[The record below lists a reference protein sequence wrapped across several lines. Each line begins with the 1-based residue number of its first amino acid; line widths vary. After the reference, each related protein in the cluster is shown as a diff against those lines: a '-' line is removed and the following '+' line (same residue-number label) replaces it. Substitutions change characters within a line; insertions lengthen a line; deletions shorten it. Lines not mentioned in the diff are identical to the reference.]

1 MTFSELGLAPEI
13 ARAVLEKGYEAPTP
27 IQAGTIPGVLSGKDL
42 IGCAQT
48 GTGKTAAFTLPILH
62 RLRAGTR
69 GKLRALILTPTRE
82 LALQITDSLK
92 AYGRHVHLDTAVVH
106 GGVGHQPQESK
117 LRRGVDILVATPGR
131 LLDHMGRGYVDF
143 RALEVLVLDEA
154 DRMLDMGFIRDVRR
168 IIAALPARRQTL
180 MFSATMPDEIR
191 KLSKEILRDPV
202 NVEVAPRRSAP
213 AAGVRQT
220 LLPVDTSR
228 KRELMAHLLETEA
241 RGLTLVFTRTKHGA
255 NKLARHL
262 EGRGHS
268 VALLHG
274 NRSQSQ
280 RNQALAAFKGKRARV
295 MVATDIAGRGIDVE
309 GIAHVVNYDLPN
321 VPEDYVHR
329 IGRTA
334 RAGASGDALS
344 LVSPEDHPHVR
355 GIESLIGAKI
365 ERRIVQGFA
374 ETKAASQ
381 PLGQGAPA
389 WARPVSNHSRPKG
402 AGAHP
407 RHMGGG
413 GAARHMGSSA
423 PARHMG
429 SGAPARH
436 MGSNASAR
444 PMGAG
449 APARQGAPVARP
461 NFSGSGAQAQPAN
474 GSDSSSRQNHAW
486 RGRGTRR
493 H

>member
-1 MTFSELGLAPEI
+1 VTFSELGLAPEI

-168 IIAALPARRQTL
+168 IVAALPARRQTL

-191 KLSKEILRDPV
+191 RLSKEILRDPV

-355 GIESLIGAKI
+355 GIETLIGAKI
-365 ERRIVQGFA
+365 ERRVVQGFA

-436 MGSNASAR
+436 MGSSAPAR
-444 PMGAG
+444 PMGGG
-449 APARQGAPVARP
+449 APARQAAPVARP

>member
-1 MTFSELGLAPEI
+1 MTFTELGLASEI
-13 ARAVLEKGYEAPTP
+13 ERAVREEGYEAPTP
-27 IQAGTIPGVLSGKDL
+27 IQEGAIPGVMAGRDL

-69 GKLRALILTPTRE
+69 GRLRALILTPTRE
-82 LALQITDSLK
+82 LALQVEASLR
-92 AYGRHVHLDTAVVH
+92 AYGRHLRLDSVVVH

-143 RALEVLVLDEA
+143 RSLEVLVLDEA

-168 IIAALPARRQTL
+168 IVGALPARRQTL

-191 KLSKEILRDPV
+191 RLAREILRDPV
-202 NVEVAPRRSAP
+202 NIEVSPRRSAP
-213 AAGVRQT
+213 PVGVRQT
-220 LLPVDTSR
+220 LLPVAVGR
-228 KRELMAHLLETEA
+228 KRDLLAHLLETEA

-262 EGRGHS
+262 EGHGHS

-280 RNQALAAFKGKRARV
+280 RTQALAAFKGKRVRV
-295 MVATDIAGRGIDVE
+295 MVATDIAGRGIDVD
-309 GIAHVVNYDLPN
+309 GIAHVVNFDLPN

-334 RAGASGDALS
+334 RAGAAGDALS

-355 GIESLIGAKI
+355 GIEALIGHAI
-365 ERRIVQGFA
+365 ERRVVQGFA
-374 ETKAASQ
+374 ESAASGPR
-381 PLGQGAPA
+381 PLHAA
-389 WARPVSNHSRPKG
+389 AAHSRLAAAAPSRPT
-402 AGAHP
+402 AGAVPP
-407 RHMGGG
+407 RATAST
-413 GAARHMGSSA
+413 AAVSSRVRGSS
-423 PARHMG
+423 
-429 SGAPARH
+429 
-436 MGSNASAR
+436 
-444 PMGAG
+444 
-449 APARQGAPVARP
+449 
-461 NFSGSGAQAQPAN
+461 
-474 GSDSSSRQNHAW
+474 W
-486 RGRGTRR
+486 RGRGARR
-493 H
+493 LA

>member
-1 MTFSELGLAPEI
+1 VTFSELGLAPEI

-69 GKLRALILTPTRE
+69 GRLRALILTPTRE
-82 LALQITDSLK
+82 LALQIADSLK
-92 AYGRHVHLDTAVVH
+92 AYGRHVRLETAVVH
-106 GGVGHQPQESK
+106 GGVGHQPQEAK

-143 RALEVLVLDEA
+143 RGLEVLVLDEA

-191 KLSKEILRDPV
+191 KLSREILREPL

-255 NKLARHL
+255 NKLAQQLDR
-262 EGRGHS
+262 EG
-268 VALLHG
+268 VPTEAIHG
-274 NRSQSQ
+274 NKSQSARQ
-280 RNQALAAFKGKRARV
+280 RALDAFKAGRV
-295 MVATDIAGRGIDVE
+295 RVLVATDIAARGLDVDDVT
-309 GIAHVVNYDLPN
+309 HVVNFELPHE
-321 VPEDYVHR
+321 PESYVHR
-329 IGRTA
+329 IGRTGRAGAAGVALSFCDTDRDSEERTNLRDIERLIRVKLKVVEKHPFSGA
-334 RAGASGDALS
+334 RTGLAAAPASAFVSTSTSTSTSTAAVPAPREGASGD
-344 LVSPEDHPHVR
+344 
-355 GIESLIGAKI
+355 
-365 ERRIVQGFA
+365 
-374 ETKAASQ
+374 
-381 PLGQGAPA
+381 GQGAPPS
-389 WARPVSNHSRPKG
+389 WRRSRS
-402 AGAHP
+402 
-407 RHMGGG
+407 RH
-413 GAARHMGSSA
+413 
-423 PARHMG
+423 
-429 SGAPARH
+429 
-436 MGSNASAR
+436 
-444 PMGAG
+444 
-449 APARQGAPVARP
+449 
-461 NFSGSGAQAQPAN
+461 
-474 GSDSSSRQNHAW
+474 
-486 RGRGTRR
+486 RR
-493 H
+493 